1 MSTPVNEITY
11 TRATLLGQDILLSE
25 TRIGKSTIP
34 ADLYC
39 YDLRHSD
46 SDWGAPSSIEP
57 HVLVNWY
64 GTILCR
70 KPIDLNSNRMNPAD
84 QYKKVNYK
92 SLTNK
97 QPGVKFDEWYQ
108 PNQLHVVMVK
118 PMEKPTEAWIGSE
131 LEDLQAAVGGYI
143 QAVYPFHDDVALI
156 CNEEG
161 KLKGLQPNR
170 LLKDAKGEPYDVVC
184 GTFFIV
190 GNGEEDFKSLT
201 DAQVKRYMDFYSK
214 DMLVAIPPAPK
225 KKKHK
230 TQER

>member
-25 TRIGKSTIP
+25 TRIDKSTIP

-84 QYKKVNYK
+84 QYKRVNYK
-92 SLTNK
+92 SITDK
-97 QPGVKFDEWYQ
+97 QPGVKFEEWYQ
-108 PNQLHVVMVK
+108 PIH
-118 PMEKPTEAWIGSE
+118 
-131 LEDLQAAVGGYI
+131 LQENTV
-143 QAVYPFHDDVALI
+143 Q
-156 CNEEG
+156 NE
-161 KLKGLQPNR
+161 
-170 LLKDAKGEPYDVVC
+170 
-184 GTFFIV
+184 
-190 GNGEEDFKSLT
+190 KSLAT
-201 DAQVKRYMDFYSK
+201 
-214 DMLVAIPPAPK
+214 IPPAPK
-225 KKKHK
+225 QKKHK